1 MSLIDYSLRD
11 LGNIATEKFNEVA
24 PVVKSAV
31 KKTLL
36 EAGSKLNKLAD
47 KLEDKKV
54 TRPRHRAV

>member
-11 LGNIATEKFNEVA
+11 LGNAATEKFNEVA
-24 PVVKSAV
+24 PAIKSAV

-47 KLEDKKV
+47 KLEDKKI
-54 TRPRHRAV
+54 TRP